1 MAQARLEIK
10 ATADITQ
17 ATRELHKL
25 AIQGV
30 GVIDEIRAKNQ
41 EGIKAVIGAFSP
53 LAVAGQAA
61 AGLIG
66 RAFDWMFDLSK
77 RIINAKQA
85 YAELG
90 KEVEKT
96 AKDLNVGTEEAVRL
110 ESAAK
115 AAGVSAKKYAEA
127 LEDIKR
133 GQTTLEEQA
142 SAWERIAGAT
152 KTAAAQRET
161 LAGLIANTQQR
172 REDRLGA
179 AERAGAV
186 LSGLGDDAVTAQ
198 RLYQQVLNG
207 RTTFFTAEDY
217 SLQAAANGR
226 NGYENPENMEAVLDA
241 LNGMIYESLERAQ
254 RKQEEA
260 TRQAEAEAEAEAAR
274 EAARNKQYQRDKA
287 ARDAEAQRGLA
298 ARDAYARNVYGY
310 AQQLRATGMGDA
322 EIFSAIAKTDGKS
335 ADDILLAYYR
345 GQSLHNNSRE
355 GVLQRAQA
363 QADAAEANEAKRKAE
378 EKTKADKDKADAAA
392 EAKQRRIADVK
403 EWAKAALAEAQN
415 AYSGGY
421 ANGFGLMA
429 GGGDLIGSGRYRA
442 VTRMT
447 EAQKLLQVQEAS
459 ARVLEQMNEKLNA
472 LQEG

>member
-17 ATRELHKL
+17 ATTELKKL
-25 AIQGV
+25 AVHGV

-41 EGIKAVIGAFSP
+41 EGIKSLIGLISP
-53 LAVAGQAA
+53 LSVASQVVAQW
-61 AGLIG
+61 IG
-66 RAFDWMFDLSK
+66 RATDFAIDFGK
-77 RIINAKQA
+77 RMATAKQA

-110 ESAAK
+110 ESAAR

-127 LEDIKR
+127 LEDIKG

-161 LAGLIANTQQR
+161 LAGLIANAQQR

-186 LSGLGDDAVTAQ
+186 LSGLGDDAATAQ

-260 TRQAEAEAEAEAAR
+260 TRQAEAEAEAEAAQ
-274 EAARNKQYQRDKA
+274 EAARNEQYQRDKA

-298 ARDAYARNVYGY
+298 ERDAYARNVYGY

-322 EIFSAIAKTDGKS
+322 EIFSTIAKTDGKS

-363 QADAAEANEAKRKAE
+363 QAQAAEAKRKAD
-378 EKTKADKDKADAAA
+378 EKAKADKDKADAAA

-403 EWAKAALAEAQN
+403 EWAKAALVEAQN
-415 AYSGGY
+415 VYSGGY
-421 ANGFGLMA
+421 QNGFGLMA